1 MFMRKL
7 VSRENGGTRFQIEG
21 RCVKV
26 VYVTFQQKKS
36 CDFRAPENNKNVESR
51 YFSYFSMKVGTFYLE
66 KEEKN
71 KIEK

>member
-1 MFMRKL
+1 MINIFFQMKSELDYFYEMRALCKSGL
-7 VSRENGGTRFQIEG
+7 CHISA
-21 RCVKV
+21 
-26 VYVTFQQKKS
+26 KKS

-71 KIEK
+71 KMKK